1 MRRIA
6 QLIGYELKWEQ
17 PSLLKME
24 YNLNTGDDLVGTLRF
39 RSSFGTL
46 ATGESGD
53 GCWTFKRVGFFRTKV
68 TIRDCG
74 SDLDIAAFKDNTWS
88 GGGTL
93 ELPDGRKFLA
103 TTNFWQTQFD
113 IKADTGEPLIHFG
126 SGGLMRLSAV
136 VTMEPQAASVPELP
150 WMVML
155 GWYLMV
161 MMHMESASAVVVTTT
176 VV

>member
-6 QLIGYELKWEQ
+6 QLIGYELEWQQ
-17 PSLLKME
+17 PNILKMD
-24 YNLNTGDDLVGTLRF
+24 YNLNAGDELAATLRF

-46 ATGESGD
+46 ATGESSD
-53 GCWTFKRVGFFRTKV
+53 GCWTFKRVGFLRTKV

-113 IKADTGEPLIHFG
+113 IKTETGEMLIQFG
-126 SGGLMRLSAV
+126 SGGVMRLSAT
-136 VTMEPQAASVPELP
+136 VTIEPQAANLPELP

-161 MMHMESASAVVVTTT
+161 MMHMESASAVAVTTT